1 MASQRREQ
9 EALFMAAISLA
20 VGCKRRKGK
29 NEKGKGGWP
38 AMVGGHRRRPEMAGD
53 GRKWPEK
60 VAKAPKEKVV

>member
-1 MASQRREQ
+1 MNKERKGKKIE
-9 EALFMAAISLA
+9 E
-20 VGCKRRKGK
+20 KEERRKGK